1 MAKLQKNYTL
11 DTDSLLILEE
21 LGPRDKS
28 EFIRKAIKFYHHNKD
43 ANFQTNQPNLLE
55 NLEIE
60 L

>member
-1 MAKLQKNYTL
+1 VTKLQKNYTL
-11 DTDSLLILEE
+11 DTDSLQILEE

-43 ANFQTNQPNLLE
+43 ANFETKKSKLLE

>member
-1 MAKLQKNYTL
+1 VAKQQKNYTL
-11 DTDSLLILEE
+11 DTDSLQILEE

-43 ANFQTNQPNLLE
+43 ADFKTNQPKLLE